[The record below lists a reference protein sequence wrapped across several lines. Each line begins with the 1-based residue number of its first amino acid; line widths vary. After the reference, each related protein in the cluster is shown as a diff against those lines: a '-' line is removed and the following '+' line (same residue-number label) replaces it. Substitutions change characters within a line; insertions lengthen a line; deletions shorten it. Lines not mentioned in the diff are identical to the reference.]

1 MLPLQ
6 TTETERRFAGNL
18 SVGVFLF
25 ATLASVTVV
34 AEEHGSFA
42 MPFHISVIQADTIVN
57 GKGDNATLGI
67 DMEYRVNSL
76 LGLGAVIE
84 YAWGE
89 LDATTV
95 LAVADIHLTE
105 GWVMQIGPG
114 VEYSHNEEIFVS
126 RLGLIYEFEF
136 NHYTFAPQVHWDY
149 HDGEKN
155 SVVAGFAVGFSF

>member
-1 MLPLQ
+1 MVSLQ
-6 TTETERRFAGNL
+6 ITETQRRIVGNL
-18 SVGVFLF
+18 SAGVFLL
-25 ATLASVTVV
+25 ATLASGTVM
-34 AEEHGSFA
+34 AEEHESFA
-42 MPFHISVIQADTIVN
+42 MPFHISVLQADTIVK
-57 GKGDNATLGI
+57 GKGGNATLGI
-67 DMEYRVNSL
+67 DMEYRLNSR

-95 LAVADIHLTE
+95 LAVADIHLGE

-114 VEYSHNEEIFVS
+114 IEYSHGEEIVVS
-126 RLGLIYEFEF
+126 RLGLIYEFEL

-155 SVVAGFAVGFSF
+155 SVVAGFSVGFSF